1 METIHIMDGSF
12 SIRQH
17 LINHGEK
24 ASLESE
30 DRKGS
35 AMPSEKSGGRN
46 LFITATSY
54 SWVDERLVEW

>member
-12 SIRQH
+12 SILQH
-17 LINHGEK
+17 LISYVDK

-35 AMPSEKSGGRN
+35 AMRSEKSGGRN

>member
-12 SIRQH
+12 SILQH
-17 LINHGEK
+17 LISYGDK

-35 AMPSEKSGGRN
+35 AMRTEKSGGRN

-54 SWVDERLVEW
+54 SWVNEWVVER

>member
-12 SIRQH
+12 SIHQH
-17 LINHGEK
+17 LMNYGDK

-35 AMPSEKSGGRN
+35 AMPSEKSGGRS

-54 SWVDERLVEW
+54 SWVNEWLVER